1 MLTSIVLT
9 VVMNHA
15 KNILN
20 FTQSVNDFK
29 IVCHCSEFYFSVFC
43 YTGPTMKYMYNS
55 KLSIYRIFNFV
66 TNALFHGH
74 DILHGAMIE
83 TKY

>member
-1 MLTSIVLT
+1 MPKTFLIF
-9 VVMNHA
+9 H
-15 KNILN
+15 K
-20 FTQSVNDFK
+20 SVNDFK